1 MPNHFPKDMRSFFKQ
16 IITAS
21 YNGKKAKKRADH
33 RESLVFVCKWS
44 MNTLPDHFS
53 TTIFFY
59 QCWKLKKFYIF
70 LIKTET
76 ASLYCA
82 FILEHLFFQ

>member
-1 MPNHFPKDMRSFFKQ
+1 MSKHFPKDMRSFFKQ

-21 YNGKKAKKRADH
+21 DNGKEAKKGA
-33 RESLVFVCKWS
+33 EKETVWS

-59 QCWKLKKFYIF
+59 QC
-70 LIKTET
+70 
-76 ASLYCA
+76 
-82 FILEHLFFQ
+82 